1 MIRLEGIPIVLARLM
16 EARKS
21 YIRNTPRRPRR
32 TNKEK
37 P

>member
-21 YIRNTPRRPRR
+21 GATRA
-32 TNKEK
+32 NKEK